1 MARRKS
7 QKNKT
12 DIITIRVSEEI
23 TAMLERL
30 AEDFGLNLSE
40 TIRAIVLIVYIM
52 QYIPEDVRKNWDEY
66 VEHIKQLIKLV

>member
-40 TIRAIVLIVYIM
+40 IIRAIVLIVYIM